1 MPLAV
6 VADIDTQSP
15 NLYFVHAD
23 HLDRPVKMTDGNK
36 TVVWDAVYNPFGEV
50 NSITG
55 SATNNLRFPGQY
67 FLIESGL
74 AYNWHRH
81 YDPTIGR
88 YLQPDPLG
96 FVDGPS
102 VYGYARSAPGMYID
116 PAGEFIPL
124 IVAGAVVGAVINSG
138 IYALSTPTYTW
149 QGAVGAALAGGIAG
163 GVGTIAAP
171 LAGTIG
177 IGGGLAGRSLVN
189 ALAGLAAGAVTGAL
203 DPCQDSTLGY
213 LASSAAFGF
222 LGGFAGSK
230 LFPTIGMSRFGQVGF
245 PRTGQVSFRKCLE
258 ELQVRMQETP
268 FTRVGRCR
276 SASVQWG
283 LHMFNRNTSQEVAIP
298 TLGGILAVAVAAYLA
313 YSGNIPFERVIGFLA
328 GLLGGFFSVLLGRFR
343 VLTPSKLWLL
353 RTPEILLSPIGV
365 ILFLPFSLRMAG
377 GYFLGSSASFCFA
390 WAVLALRTRE
400 SQGTS

>member
-1 MPLAV
+1 VRWILAK
-6 VADIDTQSP
+6 IR
-15 NLYFVHAD
+15 
-23 HLDRPVKMTDGNK
+23 HLATSLHQRP
-36 TVVWDAVYNPFGEV
+36 
-50 NSITG
+50 
-55 SATNNLRFPGQY
+55 SASWVGLR
-67 FLIESGL
+67 EANCSRRL
-74 AYNWHRH
+74 ACL
-81 YDPTIGR
+81 D
-88 YLQPDPLG
+88 LG
-96 FVDGPS
+96 KLVSRGP
-102 VYGYARSAPGMYID
+102 
-116 PAGEFIPL
+116 
-124 IVAGAVVGAVINSG
+124 
-138 IYALSTPTYTW
+138 
-149 QGAVGAALAGGIAG
+149 
-163 GVGTIAAP
+163 
-171 LAGTIG
+171 
-177 IGGGLAGRSLVN
+177 
-189 ALAGLAAGAVTGAL
+189 
-203 DPCQDSTLGY
+203 
-213 LASSAAFGF
+213 
-222 LGGFAGSK
+222 
-230 LFPTIGMSRFGQVGF
+230 
-245 PRTGQVSFRKCLE
+245 GQVSFRKCLE